1 MPSKSEKQHNLM
13 ALVANDRAA
22 AKRLGI
28 PQKVGKEF
36 MEADKGRKFARGG
49 DMKESK
55 EMMKK
60 EVSFMKKKGAP
71 KAMVKHEMAEMKG
84 MKHGGK
90 AKKMMGGGMA
100 YAAGGLTA
108 GHKSADGIAQKGK
121 TKGAQIKMARGG
133 KSCG

>member
-90 AKKMMGGGMA
+90 A
-100 YAAGGLTA
+100 YAAGGLAA

-133 KSCG
+133 KAC